1 MSPDPFSE
9 ERKQL
14 LSDVAS
20 AQLQARRSVDKARAL
35 QEQITM
41 ERGIWARERS
51 HLLKKIAETDDE
63 ILKNSKRNSVT
74 QQDTIEPTAVIYQ
87 LSSSLPAT
95 PRVLSTT
102 SRSSIS
108 TSSLDLETAVM
119 RYKAS
124 EAECQRLRSR
134 IEILEKRLR
143 EKIST
148 VTDKTSTTTT
158 TTTTPHNSTKNA
170 VGSSTMK
177 RSAILSTPN
186 STSTPSTTDSMAT
199 SELLARV
206 LDAERSKQEAI
217 DLLRDVTNEAKKQS
231 QEVKR
236 LTEKI
241 NQYETTNTNA
251 NNNTSMATAPYADN
265 AITKTP
271 VRTPAQ
277 PPLPPPSAIV
287 SAIALPYTP
296 RRAAAHISQS
306 FSSRINAATLATTP
320 RLSSTGAT
328 SLPIFSTPKR
338 TTSNSGTNSKSLF
351 ISKSP
356 AAAKIPLTCA
366 RAKALEY
373 ALTRVPNPVV
383 LSATRDSSKVF
394 SSAVAAIKTT
404 LNSSTSKD
412 RARMHEEMT
421 KNEQLQRFKSH
432 EQRRTKV
439 QEAMSSMPPPLPSH
453 ELQKLEQEA
462 IKSASS
468 IRVTSFEMKP
478 RSATSDGFSIPSW
491 LAKLPNPNSTS
502 SISAGATIAAI
513 TRDGSSSGSER
524 HFEAF

>member
-1 MSPDPFSE
+1 MLDPFSE
-9 ERKQL
+9 ERLQL

-20 AQLQARRSVDKARAL
+20 AQLQARRSLDKARAL

-51 HLLKKIAETDDE
+51 QLLKKVAVAEDE
-63 ILKNSKRNSVT
+63 ILKTSKKNSVT
-74 QQDTIEPTAVIYQ
+74 QKDSIELAAVTSQ
-87 LSSSLPAT
+87 FSSSLPAT

-134 IEILEKRLR
+134 IEVLEKRLR

-148 VTDKTSTTTT
+148 VTDKTTTTT
-158 TTTTPHNSTKNA
+158 TTQHNSTKNA
-170 VGSSTMK
+170 VGSSSTIK
-177 RSAILSTPN
+177 RSAILSTPK
-186 STSTPSTTDSMAT
+186 STTTPSTIDSTAA

-206 LDAERSKQEAI
+206 IDAERSKQEAI
-217 DLLRDVTNEAKKQS
+217 ELLRDVTNEAKKQS

-241 NQYETTNTNA
+241 NQYEATTNNTNTN
-251 NNNTSMATAPYADN
+251 TSMPTAPFADSVE
-265 AITKTP
+265 TKTP
-271 VRTPAQ
+271 VRMPAQ
-277 PPLPPPSAIV
+277 PPLPPPPAIV

-320 RLSSTGAT
+320 RLSSTAAK

-338 TTSNSGTNSKSLF
+338 TSNSGTNSKPLF

-356 AAAKIPLTCA
+356 AAAKIPSTCA

-373 ALTRVPNPVV
+373 ASTRVPNPIV
-383 LSATRDSSKVF
+383 LSASRDTSGVF
-394 SSAVAAIKTT
+394 SSAVAAMKST

-412 RARMHEEMT
+412 RANMHEEMT
-421 KNEQLQRFKSH
+421 KNEQLQRFKTH
-432 EQRRTKV
+432 EQRRSNV
-439 QEAMSSMPPPLPSH
+439 QEVMSSMPPPLPAN
-453 ELQKLEQEA
+453 ELHKLEQEA

-478 RSATSDGFSIPSW
+478 RSTTTDGFPVPSW
-491 LAKLPNPNSTS
+491 LAKLPQTN
-502 SISAGATIAAI
+502 ISAGATITAI
-513 TRDGSSSGSER
+513 TRDGGSSGSER